1 LVESVVD
8 SETQTT
14 NERYSG
20 LAKAEFDLIYRDNII
35 LPTYIR
41 NGNYKIKLSYVKI
54 RTSPTVEYGSS
65 MYKHVGVEL
74 TNHLLNRYER
84 QIIEAN
90 YQEELKYGDGL

>member
-1 LVESVVD
+1 MLKYD
-8 SETQTT
+8 T
-14 NERYSG
+14 
-20 LAKAEFDLIYRDNII
+20 A
-35 LPTYIR
+35 
-41 NGNYKIKLSYVKI
+41 
-54 RTSPTVEYGSS
+54 PTVEYGSS